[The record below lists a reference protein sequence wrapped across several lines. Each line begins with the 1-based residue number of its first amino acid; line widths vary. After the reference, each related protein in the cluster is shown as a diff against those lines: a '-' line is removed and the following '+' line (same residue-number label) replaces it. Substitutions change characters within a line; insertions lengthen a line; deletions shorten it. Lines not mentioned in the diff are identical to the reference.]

1 MPKNRVQFQ
10 KGLSLMDFMHS
21 YGSEGQCHNALF
33 LWRWPEGFRCPQ
45 CSYDGCC
52 KLSRGLYQCH
62 RCHRQTSV
70 ISGTIFQGTKLP
82 LRTWFLAMHLMTSA
96 KNGISSMELSRQLG
110 ISYNAAWRLKHK
122 LMQVMKERD
131 DRSPLHGLVQLDDSY
146 WGGERCGGKRGRGA
160 PNKVPFVAAV
170 AVNDDGHP
178 IHLRMSRLK
187 GFRSRE
193 MRRWAR
199 SHLHPE
205 AHVVSDGLACFRAV
219 RDAGCGHTGIV
230 TGGGPES
237 VQIPGF
243 GWVNTLLGNL
253 KNSFRGTH
261 HAIQHKHLPRYLGE
275 FCYRFN
281 RRFQLEDLLPRLGY
295 VAVRTPPMP
304 ERLLKLAEAAW

>member
-10 KGLSLMDFMHS
+10 RGLSLMDFMHS
-21 YGSEGQCHNALF
+21 YGSEAQCHDALF
-33 LWRWPEGFRCPQ
+33 RWRWPEGFRCPQ

-70 ISGTIFQGTKLP
+70 TSGTIFQGTKLS
-82 LRTWFLAMHLMTSA
+82 LHTWFLAMHLMTSA
-96 KNGISSMELSRQLG
+96 KNGISGMELSRQLG

-146 WGGERCGGKRGRGA
+146 WGGERRGGKRGRGA
-160 PNKVPFVAAV
+160 PNKIPFVAAV
-170 AVNDDGHP
+170 AVNNDGHP

-187 GFRSRE
+187 GFRSHE
-193 MRRWAR
+193 MRRWAH

-219 RDAGCGHTGIV
+219 QGAGCGHTGIV
-230 TGGGPES
+230 TGGGPDS
-237 VQIPGF
+237 VKIPNLR
-243 GWVNTLLGNL
+243 WVNTLLGNL
-253 KNSFRGTH
+253 KNSLRGTH
-261 HAIQHKHLPRYLGE
+261 HAIHHKHLPRYLGE

-281 RRFQLEDLLPRLGY
+281 RRFQLEDLLPRLAY